1 MPIVTVLEKKYG
13 RTSPEIIEKIFH
25 NLIKGFS
32 VRLTFDGTSK
42 SGWIKLKIE
51 GNDETIALNL
61 IEKHFGLAPMSLNLL
76 ENFSIFKGKV
86 ISSTSEKISIDLGIH
101 SDEVLNA
108 VIKKKTLHTQLVDGR
123 EIPLDKL
130 IELFCLYENLP
141 LEIMSIKK
149 TKKKLKTIEAV
160 LSERQISFFKNWI
173 NSRFDRLLI
182 FGSSIFEVEK
192 AINQS
197 RIHRDI
203 IRIESLGIFEQVI
216 LCKLG
221 TDAVGLIPQL
231 GKFLNLKFFAPF
243 SPKKILKYVDSEVF
257 DY

>member
-1 MPIVTVLEKKYG
+1 MPIITVLEKKYG
-13 RTSPEIIEKIFH
+13 RNSPEIIEKIFQ
-25 NLIKGFS
+25 NLINGLS
-32 VRLTFDGTSK
+32 VKLKFIDTTNR
-42 SGWIKLKIE
+42 GWIKLKIE

-61 IEKHFGLAPMSLNLL
+61 IGKRFGLAPVSLNHLKK
-76 ENFSIFKGKV
+76 FSVFKGKI
-86 ISSTSEKISIDLGIH
+86 ISYKSEEICIDLGIH
-101 SDEVLNA
+101 STEVFNA
-108 VIKKKTLHTQLVDGR
+108 LIKKKTLQAQLVDGR
-123 EIPLDKL
+123 DISFNKL

-141 LEIMSIKK
+141 LEIKSIGKAQ
-149 TKKKLKTIEAV
+149 KKLKIIEAV
-160 LSERQISFFKNWI
+160 LSQTQISLFKNWI
-173 NSRFDRLLI
+173 NSRFDRLLV

-221 TDAVGLIPQL
+221 TDAVGLIPKL

-257 DY
+257 NY